1 MKQPQIWNVDTA
13 IEDFTE
19 DPNDLTSSEVLGI
32 KASWEKQLHQFKE
45 NQESIDE
52 FTERLGREWA
62 IENLYTIDRGVTT
75 TLIEYG
81 FKADIS
87 IMGRINLGSTF

>member
-1 MKQPQIWNVDTA
+1 MERRYSNRR
-13 IEDFTE
+13 FTE

-45 NQESIDE
+45 NQGSIDE

-62 IENLYTIDRGVTT
+62 IETGVIENLYTIDRGVTT